1 MEHRRWLVKTD
12 PRLFSFADLEASS
25 RAVWNGT
32 RNPLALRHLRAMRRG
47 DEVLVYHSGSERSV
61 VGLATVRRGPRLD
74 GTDDAGGD
82 WAVDLAAQKRL
93 ERPIPRAELAAERC
107 LASWELI
114 RIPRL
119 TILPVPQ
126 SAWRLV
132 LRHARRM
139 PP

>member
-47 DEVLVYHSGSERSV
+47 DDVLVYHSGSERSV
-61 VGLATVRRGPRLD
+61 VGLATVRRGPRLA

-93 ERPIPRAELAAERC
+93 ERPVPRAELAAEAR
-107 LASWELI
+107 LASWELV

-119 TILPVPQ
+119 TILPVPP

-132 LRHARRM
+132 LQHARRM